1 MKRFLLSLF
10 SFALLSF
17 SAAAIACPAGNCKAG
32 NENCPMAS
40 DAKDAAAKDQTG
52 TYFDH
57 ADTNKDGSLSREE
70 VAAAKGWHNNKDC
83 PLTKPQ

>member
-17 SAAAIACPAGNCKAG
+17 SATAIACPAGNCPAG
-32 NENCPMAS
+32 SENCPMAT
-40 DAKDAAAKDQTG
+40 DANGTAMKGQSN

-70 VAAAKGWHNNKDC
+70 DAAAKGWHNNKDC